1 MVYQP
6 LGFRISP
13 KGVIRNGNTSHVRKG
28 EITHI
33 TYGRLLL
40 RRSFLCGKSN
50 ETKEKRMRV
59 KRLIK
64 PMFKAIVVTAV
75 VFVILAS
82 LIGCSGTTTSATTTH
97 TTITTTTSTTVP
109 TPANPQL
116 ILSST
121 TSTRDSGLMDVLLPI
136 FQQQTGY
143 VVKPIYNGSG
153 AAMAL
158 GQQGNADVLLVHSP
172 AAEVTFMQGSY
183 GINRTLVMHNDFIIM
198 GPSSDPAGISGMTSA
213 IDAFKKIAA
222 SGASFYSRGD
232 NSGTDAMDK
241 SIFGKAGIAVKDG
254 ATTNPSWYIE
264 GGAGTGMLDLLRI
277 ASEKGAYIL
286 TDRATYV
293 ANAKVLTLNVMVQ
306 GDPLL
311 LNIYHVIQV
320 NPAKF
325 PNVNAAGSQAFSDF
339 MVAPATQK
347 IISQYGI
354 SQYGQELFFP
364 DAGKTEAQLG
374 SQ

>member
-1 MVYQP
+1 MK
-6 LGFRISP
+6 FFTKHRNSI
-13 KGVIRNGNTSHVRKG
+13 KGYAIGIILVMALSLVI
-28 EITHI
+28 
-33 TYGRLLL
+33 
-40 RRSFLCGKSN
+40 
-50 ETKEKRMRV
+50 
-59 KRLIK
+59 
-64 PMFKAIVVTAV
+64 A
-75 VFVILAS
+75 
-82 LIGCSGTTTSATTTH
+82 GCSSSSTTSTTTSAVTS
-97 TTITTTTSTTVP
+97 TTTTTTLP
-109 TPANPQL
+109 KPANPEL

-121 TSTRDSGLMDVLLPI
+121 TSTRDSGLMDVLLPV

-153 AAMAL
+153 AAMTL

-172 AAEVTFMQGSY
+172 AAEVTFMQGGY
-183 GINRTLVMHNDFIIM
+183 GINRRLIMHNDFIIM
-198 GPSSDPAGISGMTSA
+198 GPPSDPAGISGMTSA
-213 IDAFKKIAA
+213 VDAFKKLAA
-222 SGASFYSRGD
+222 SGATFYSRGD

-241 SIFGKAGIAVKDG
+241 SIFAKAGITVKDG
-254 ATTNPSWYIE
+254 ASTNPAWYIE

-293 ANAKVLTLNVMVQ
+293 ANKSVLTLNIMVQ
-306 GDPLL
+306 ADPLL

-325 PNVNAAGSQAFSDF
+325 PNVNAAGAQAFSDF

-347 IISQYGI
+347 LIAQYGI

-364 DAGKTEAQLG
+364 DVGKTEAQLG

>member
-1 MVYQP
+1 MK
-6 LGFRISP
+6 FFTKHRNSI
-13 KGVIRNGNTSHVRKG
+13 KGYAIGIILVMALSLVI
-28 EITHI
+28 
-33 TYGRLLL
+33 
-40 RRSFLCGKSN
+40 
-50 ETKEKRMRV
+50 
-59 KRLIK
+59 
-64 PMFKAIVVTAV
+64 A
-75 VFVILAS
+75 
-82 LIGCSGTTTSATTTH
+82 GCSSSSTTSTTTSAVTS
-97 TTITTTTSTTVP
+97 TTTTTTLP
-109 TPANPQL
+109 KPANPEL

-121 TSTRDSGLMDVLLPI
+121 TSTRDSGLMDVLLPV

-153 AAMAL
+153 AAMTL

-172 AAEVTFMQGSY
+172 AAEVTFMQGGY
-183 GINRTLVMHNDFIIM
+183 GINRRLIMHNDFIIM
-198 GPSSDPAGISGMTSA
+198 GPPSDPAGISGMTSA
-213 IDAFKKIAA
+213 VDAFKKLAA
-222 SGASFYSRGD
+222 SGATFYSRGD

-241 SIFGKAGIAVKDG
+241 SIFAKAGITVKDG
-254 ATTNPSWYIE
+254 ASTNPAWYIE

-293 ANAKVLTLNVMVQ
+293 ANKSVLTLNIMVQ
-306 GDPLL
+306 ADPLL

-325 PNVNAAGSQAFSDF
+325 PNVNAAGAQAFSDF

-347 IISQYGI
+347 LIAQYGI